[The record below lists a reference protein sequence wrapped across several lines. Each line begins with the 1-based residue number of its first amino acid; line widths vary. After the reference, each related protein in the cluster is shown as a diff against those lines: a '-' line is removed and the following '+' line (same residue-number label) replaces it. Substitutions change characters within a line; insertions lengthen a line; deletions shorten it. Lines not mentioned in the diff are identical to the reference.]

1 MVGSRILIVGGGISG
16 LACAWELSH
25 ALPDAAITLLDAAD
39 RPGGKLRRE
48 PVAGVA
54 LDVGAESMLAR
65 RPEALDLISE
75 VGLDL
80 DVVHPATTSASIWSR
95 GDLHP
100 MPRGTLMGIPSPASS
115 ALGILTADEV
125 ARAQAEEPWPSAEL
139 DDVSVGDY
147 VATRLGDAVV
157 DRLVEPLL
165 GGVYAGQARL
175 LSLRACLPQVFE
187 AARRGASL
195 TATAGAGPAA
205 ALETTDQVEPAPVF
219 AGLVGGVGRL
229 AEVLTESLR
238 GRGVTIRSGTIVRE
252 LHREPVARAASGL
265 AGTAA
270 AHGDP
275 GAAGSPGGVGPLGG
289 GGATGGW
296 SVVVGPQPRPER
308 LFADAVVLATPA
320 AATGRLVAP
329 HLPDAARA
337 LREIDYAS
345 MAIITLAVAAEGP
358 GVVPLPGSGFL
369 VPAVEGRTIKAST
382 FSSTKWRWTA
392 EAAGDLSFLRASVGR
407 FGETTDLQRPDDELV
422 AIAVAEISE
431 ALGHQLPRIV
441 DTHVQRW
448 GGALPQYTVGH
459 VDRVARIRAEVAG
472 APGLELAG
480 AAYGGVGVPAC
491 IASGRAAAQAVA
503 THLRAR

>member
-1 MVGSRILIVGGGISG
+1 MVGSRIVIVGGGMAG

-25 ALPDAAITLLDAAD
+25 ALPDATITLVDAAD

-65 RPEALDLISE
+65 RPEALDLITE
-75 VGLDL
+75 LGLDL
-80 DVVHPATTSASIWSR
+80 EVVHPTTTSASIWSR

-100 MPRGTLMGIPSPASS
+100 LPKGTLMGIPSPASS
-115 ALGILTADEV
+115 ALGILSADEV
-125 ARAQAEEPWPSAEL
+125 ARAEAEQPWGAGDFE
-139 DDVSVGDY
+139 DVSVGDY
-147 VATRLGDAVV
+147 VAARLGDAVV

-195 TATAGAGPAA
+195 TDVAGASAAAGAGDSAA
-205 ALETTDQVEPAPVF
+205 APPTDRRPPAPVF
-219 AGLVGGVGRL
+219 AGLDGGVGRL

-252 LHREPVARAASGL
+252 LHRSRDG
-265 AGTAA
+265 AG
-270 AHGDP
+270 
-275 GAAGSPGGVGPLGG
+275 AGW
-289 GGATGGW
+289 A
-296 SVVVGPQPRPER
+296 VVVGPQPRPER
-308 LFADAVVLATPA
+308 LSADAVVLATPA
-320 AATGRLVAP
+320 APTSKLLAP
-329 HLPDAARA
+329 HLPEAARA
-337 LREIDYAS
+337 LREIEYAS
-345 MAIITLAVAAEGP
+345 MAIITLAVGAESP
-358 GVVPLPGSGFL
+358 ETLPLPGSGFL

-382 FSSTKWRWTA
+382 FSSTKWGWTA
-392 EAAGDLSFLRASVGR
+392 DAAGDLSFLRASVGR

-422 AIAVAEISE
+422 AIAVAEVSE

-448 GGALPQYTVGH
+448 GGGLPQYTVGH
-459 VDRVARIRAEVAG
+459 LDRVARIRADTATV
-472 APGLELAG
+472 PGLELAG
-480 AAYGGVGVPAC
+480 AAYQGVGIPAC
-491 IASGRAAAQAVA
+491 IASGRSAAQGVV
-503 THLRAR
+503 THLRGLSEGTGG